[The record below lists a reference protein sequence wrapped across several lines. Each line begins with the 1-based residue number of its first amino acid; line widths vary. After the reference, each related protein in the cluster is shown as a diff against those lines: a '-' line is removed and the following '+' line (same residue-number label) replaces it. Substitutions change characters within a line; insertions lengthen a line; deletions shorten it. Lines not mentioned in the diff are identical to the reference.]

1 VSHLDALFGLSGQ
14 VALVTG
20 ASSGLGAEAAR
31 ALAKGGAAVGLVAR
45 RRERLEEVARE
56 IEKLGA
62 RACVA
67 PADVMQEA
75 EIEAAVE
82 RVERELG
89 QISILLCGAGV
100 APLSRAEKHA
110 RAKWDHALAV
120 NLTGPFLCAQA
131 VGRRMIER
139 GRGGKIIMLS
149 SIAGFRANSVHNAV
163 GYSVTKAGLTNLT
176 RQLAIEWAKHGILVN
191 AVAPSYFPTE
201 MTIDPRIGDV
211 DPDQKARMQ
220 QWTPLGRLGR
230 EGELETA
237 ILFLAAPASSYVT
250 GAIVTVDGG
259 WTAW

>member
-1 VSHLDALFGLSGQ
+1 MSHLDALFGLSGQ

-20 ASSGLGAEAAR
+20 ASSGLGAECAR

-45 RRERLEEVARE
+45 RRDRLEQVARE

-62 RACVA
+62 RSCVA
-67 PADVMQEA
+67 PADVTLEA
-75 EIEAAVE
+75 EIEAAVDQ
-82 RVERELG
+82 VEHALG
-89 QISILLCGAGV
+89 PVTILLCGAGV

-139 GRGGKIIMLS
+139 GRGGRIIMLS
-149 SIAGFRANSVHNAV
+149 SVAGSRANSVHYTV
-163 GYSVTKAGLTNLT
+163 GYSATKAGLSNLT
-176 RQLAIEWAKHGILVN
+176 RQLAIEWAKHDILVN
-191 AVAPSYFPTE
+191 AIAPSYFPTE

-211 DPDQKARMQ
+211 DPAQKARMH

-237 ILFLAAPASSYVT
+237 VLFLAAPASSYVT
-250 GAIVTVDGG
+250 GSVVTVDGG